1 MVELLELA
9 QAGLTL
15 TALTIAVATVPVAII
30 TDSELPDITPLV
42 EVLEDEPESRSC
54 CDSC

>member
-15 TALTIAVATVPVAII
+15 TAITIAAVTVPVAIV
-30 TDSELPDITPLV
+30 TDTELPDITPLV
-42 EVLEDEPESRSC
+42 EVLEDEPESCPC